1 VIGFGSLAIPEFKT
15 VELGATSPRFARR
28 TIMRILRTMLAAALL
43 AAPIVTYTL
52 PAAAFG
58 TVEDTNK
65 NDAQILK
72 DVQKK
77 LKNKRFSGIHASVQ
91 SGIVTLSGT
100 AKVYADKQ
108 DAEKQVA
115 KVKNVVSVVND
126 IQVQAGETTDQQLA
140 DKIGK
145 QLAYDRV
152 GYGNAFNAITVSVNN
167 GVVTLG
173 GHALGPVAKESALNL
188 AKRTPGVQNV
198 IDKIQVDPLSP
209 MDNQT
214 RIAVARAV
222 YGYPS
227 LNKYAINPANP
238 IRITVINGH
247 VILSGVVD
255 SQADKDV
262 AGIQANTVPGVFSVT
277 NNLQVAGQQQEKP
290 Q

>member
-1 VIGFGSLAIPEFKT
+1 
-15 VELGATSPRFARR
+15 
-28 TIMRILRTMLAAALL
+28 MRILRLILAAAMV
-43 AAPIVTYTL
+43 AAPIVAYTIP
-52 PAAAFG
+52 PAAYAD
-58 TVEDTNK
+58 VEDASK

-72 DVQKK
+72 EVQKK
-77 LKNKRFSGIHASVQ
+77 LKNKRFSGIQASVQ
-91 SGIVTLSGT
+91 SGVVTLSGS
-100 AKVYADKQ
+100 VPLYADKQ
-108 DAEKQVA
+108 DADKNA
-115 KVKNVVSVVND
+115 GKVKNVVSVVND
-126 IQVQAGETTDQQLA
+126 VQVQAGETSDQQLA
-140 DKIGK
+140 DRIAK

-152 GYGNAFNAITVSVNN
+152 GYGNAFNAITVSVQN
-167 GVVTLG
+167 GVATLG

-198 IDKIQVDPLSP
+198 VDKIQVDPLSP
-209 MDNQT
+209 MDDQL
-214 RIAVARAV
+214 RIRVARAV

-255 SQADKDV
+255 NQADKNV

-277 NNLQVAGQQQEKP
+277 NNIQVVGQEQEKR

>member
-1 VIGFGSLAIPEFKT
+1 
-15 VELGATSPRFARR
+15 
-28 TIMRILRTMLAAALL
+28 MRILRTMVAAALL
-43 AAPIVTYTL
+43 AAPFIAYTL
-52 PAAAFG
+52 PTAAFAA
-58 TVEDTNK
+58 VEDVTK
-65 NDAQILK
+65 NDTQILREAHS
-72 DVQKK
+72 K
-77 LKNKRFSGIHASVQ
+77 LKNKRFSGVQIAVQ
-91 SGIVTLSGT
+91 SGVVTLTGS
-100 AKVYADKQ
+100 VPLYADKQ
-108 DAEKQVA
+108 DAEKSVA
-115 KVKNVVSVVND
+115 KIKNLVSVMND
-126 IQVQAGETTDQQLA
+126 IQVQAGESSDQQLA
-140 DKIGK
+140 DRIGK

-167 GVVTLG
+167 GVATLG

-198 IDKIQVDPLSP
+198 VDKIQVDPLSP
-209 MDNQT
+209 MDDQL
-214 RIAVARAV
+214 RVRVARTV

-255 SQADKDV
+255 NQADKNV

-277 NNLQVAGQQQEKP
+277 NNLQVAGQPEEKR

>member
-1 VIGFGSLAIPEFKT
+1 
-15 VELGATSPRFARR
+15 
-28 TIMRILRTMLAAALL
+28 MRILRTMVAAALL
-43 AAPIVTYTL
+43 AAPVFAYTFPAVAL
-52 PAAAFG
+52 PA
-58 TVEDTNK
+58 VEDSTK

-72 DVQKK
+72 EAQNK
-77 LKNKRFSGIHASVQ
+77 LKNKRFSGVEVAVQ
-91 SGIVTLSGT
+91 SGVVHLTGT
-100 AKVYADKQ
+100 VPLYADKQ
-108 DAEKQVA
+108 DAEKNVG
-115 KVKNVVSVVND
+115 KVKNVTSLIND

-173 GHALGPVAKESALNL
+173 GHALGPVAKDSALNL

-198 IDKIQVDPLSP
+198 VDKIQVDPVSP
-209 MDNQT
+209 MDDQT
-214 RIAVARAV
+214 RIAVARRV

-255 SQADKDV
+255 NQSDKDV

-277 NNLQVAGQQQEKP
+277 NNLQVAGQEQEKR

>member
-1 VIGFGSLAIPEFKT
+1 M
-15 VELGATSPRFARR
+15 
-28 TIMRILRTMLAAALL
+28 MRILRTTIAVALL
-43 AAPIVTYTL
+43 AAPVVAYTL
-52 PAAAFG
+52 PSTAFAA
-58 TVEDTNK
+58 VEDANK

-72 DVQKK
+72 DTQNK
-77 LKNKRFSGIHASVQ
+77 LKNKRFSGVQVAVQ
-91 SGIVTLSGT
+91 SGVVTLSGS
-100 AKVYADKQ
+100 VPLYADKQ
-108 DAEKQVA
+108 DAEKNA
-115 KVKNVVSVVND
+115 TKVKNVVSVINN

-152 GYGNAFNAITVSVNN
+152 GYGNMFNAITVSVNN
-167 GVVTLG
+167 AVVTLG
-173 GHALGPVAKESALNL
+173 GHALGPVAKDSALNL

-198 IDKIQVDPLSP
+198 IDKIQVDPVSP
-209 MDNQT
+209 MDDALRRRVYRT
-214 RIAVARAV
+214 V

-227 LNKYAINPANP
+227 LNKYALNPANP

-255 SQADKDV
+255 NESDKNV

-277 NNLQVAGQQQEKP
+277 NNLQVAGANVEKP

>member
-1 VIGFGSLAIPEFKT
+1 
-15 VELGATSPRFARR
+15 
-28 TIMRILRTMLAAALL
+28 MRILRTMVAAALL
-43 AAPIVTYTL
+43 AAPIAAYTL
-52 PAAAFG
+52 PPAAFAA
-58 TVEDTNK
+58 VEDSNK

-72 DVQKK
+72 DAQKK
-77 LKNKRFSGIHASVQ
+77 LKNKRYSGVQVSVQ
-91 SGIVTLSGT
+91 SGVATLSGS
-100 AKVYADKQ
+100 VPLYADKQ
-108 DAEKQVA
+108 EAEKQVG

-140 DKIGK
+140 DRIAK

-188 AKRTPGVQNV
+188 AKRTPGVQGV
-198 IDKIQVDPLSP
+198 VDKIQVDPVSP
-209 MDNQT
+209 MDDEIRQ
-214 RIAVARAV
+214 RVARAV

-255 SQADKDV
+255 NQADKNV

-277 NNLQVAGQQQEKP
+277 NNLQVAGQPEEKR

>member
-1 VIGFGSLAIPEFKT
+1 
-15 VELGATSPRFARR
+15 
-28 TIMRILRTMLAAALL
+28 MRILRTMVAAALL
-43 AAPIVTYTL
+43 AAPFIAYTL
-52 PAAAFG
+52 PTAAFAA
-58 TVEDTNK
+58 VEDATK
-65 NDAQILK
+65 NDTQILREAHS
-72 DVQKK
+72 K
-77 LKNKRFSGIHASVQ
+77 LKNKRFSGVQIAVQ
-91 SGIVTLSGT
+91 SGVVTLTGS
-100 AKVYADKQ
+100 VPLYADKQ
-108 DAEKQVA
+108 DAEKSVA
-115 KVKNVVSVVND
+115 KIKNLVSVMND
-126 IQVQAGETTDQQLA
+126 IQVQAGESSDQQLA
-140 DKIGK
+140 DRIGK

-167 GVVTLG
+167 GVATLG

-198 IDKIQVDPLSP
+198 VDKIQVDPLSP
-209 MDNQT
+209 MDDQL
-214 RIAVARAV
+214 RVRVARTV

-255 SQADKDV
+255 NQADKNV

-277 NNLQVAGQQQEKP
+277 NNLQVAGQPEEKR

>member
-1 VIGFGSLAIPEFKT
+1 
-15 VELGATSPRFARR
+15 
-28 TIMRILRTMLAAALL
+28 MRILRTMVAAALL
-43 AAPIVTYTL
+43 AAPVFAYTFPAVAL
-52 PAAAFG
+52 PA
-58 TVEDTNK
+58 VEDSTK

-72 DVQKK
+72 EAQNK
-77 LKNKRFSGIHASVQ
+77 LKNKRFSGVQVAVQ
-91 SGIVTLSGT
+91 SGVVHLTGT
-100 AKVYADKQ
+100 VPLYADKQ
-108 DAEKQVA
+108 DAEKNVG
-115 KVKNVVSVVND
+115 KVKNVTSLIND

-173 GHALGPVAKESALNL
+173 GHALGPVAKDSALNL

-198 IDKIQVDPLSP
+198 VDKIQVDPVSP
-209 MDNQT
+209 MDDQT
-214 RIAVARAV
+214 RIAVARRV

-255 SQADKDV
+255 NQADKDV

-277 NNLQVAGQQQEKP
+277 NNLQVAGQQQEKR

>member
-1 VIGFGSLAIPEFKT
+1 
-15 VELGATSPRFARR
+15 
-28 TIMRILRTMLAAALL
+28 MRILRTMIAAGLL
-43 AAPIVTYTL
+43 AAPIAAYTF
-52 PAAAFG
+52 PTAAFAA
-58 TVEDTNK
+58 VEDANK

-72 DVQKK
+72 DAQNK
-77 LKNKRFSGIHASVQ
+77 LKNKRFSGVQVAVQ
-91 SGIVTLSGT
+91 SSVVRLSGT
-100 AKVYADKQ
+100 VPVYADKQ
-108 DAEKQVA
+108 DAEKNVG
-115 KVKNVVSVVND
+115 KVKNVASVVND
-126 IQVQAGETTDQQLA
+126 IQVQAGETNDQQLA
-140 DKIGK
+140 DKVAK

-152 GYGNAFNAITVSVNN
+152 GYGNVFNAITVSVSN

-198 IDKIQVDPLSP
+198 VDKIQVDPLSP
-209 MDNQT
+209 MDDALRRRVYRT
-214 RIAVARAV
+214 V

-227 LNKYAINPANP
+227 LNRYALNPANP

-255 SQADKDV
+255 SQSDKDV

-277 NNLQVAGQQQEKP
+277 NNLQVAGEQEKR